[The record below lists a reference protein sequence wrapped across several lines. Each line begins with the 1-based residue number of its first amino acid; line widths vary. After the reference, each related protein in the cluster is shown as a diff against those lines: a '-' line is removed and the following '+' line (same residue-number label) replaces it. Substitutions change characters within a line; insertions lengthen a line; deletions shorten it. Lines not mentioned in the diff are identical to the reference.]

1 MATCKNQKYVGRDVV
16 LEYHIGCGD
25 QLPAETDWKRFAAL
39 RTKEFTLEWETAD
52 TTADDSVGALRE
64 NIATFQTLSISGD
77 GTAKASGTGSENLIE
92 ITKHVARPD
101 ATGGQPVAW
110 MRMTFPDLTFTAFM
124 LVSNMSRS
132 APFDDV
138 VTFSLEASAT
148 GSDYG
153 LIVEDTPNPD
163 AEDPTSV
170 EVIPS
175 TLSLTVGQ
183 SFDAEAVVMP
193 VGASQSLRWTSS
205 NPAMATVN
213 QVTGQITAVTAGSVT
228 ITAASSVAPA
238 VTNTIALT
246 VVPLVQAINVSPTS
260 VSVDEGATQ
269 ALTASVSPSGAAS
282 GLVYESAAP
291 AVATVSN
298 VGLVTGVTEGT
309 TTVKITSAA
318 RPSVS
323 VTVPVTVTAP

>member
-1 MATCKNQKYVGRDVV
+1 MCIRD
-16 LEYHIGCGD
+16 
-25 QLPAETDWKRFAAL
+25 R
-39 RTKEFTLEWETAD
+39 
-52 TTADDSVGALRE
+52 
-64 NIATFQTLSISGD
+64 
-77 GTAKASGTGSENLIE
+77 ASGAGSENLIE
-92 ITKHVARPD
+92 ITKHVARPE

-124 LVSNMSRS
+124 LVPNMSRS

-148 GSDYG
+148 GSDFG

-163 AEDPTSV
+163 AADPTSV

-183 SFDAEAVVMP
+183 SFDAEAVVLP

-213 QVTGQITAVTAGSVT
+213 QVTGQITAIAAGSVT
-228 ITAASSVAPA
+228 ITAASSVAPS
-238 VTNTIALT
+238 VTDTVALT
-246 VVPLVQAINVSPTS
+246 VVPLVQGISVSPTA
-260 VSVDEGATQ
+260 VSVEEGATQ
-269 ALTASVSPSGAAS
+269 SLTASVSPTGAAP

-298 VGLVTGVTEGT
+298 VGLVTGVAEGST
-309 TTVKITSAA
+309 SIKITSAA